1 MTIKS
6 TALHP
11 GEVILQMI
19 KERGM
24 SQAELAVRLCMQK
37 SYVNEIIKGK
47 RGINADIAV
56 RLEYVLGSNT
66 YNAYYW
72 IGLQT
77 NYDIQKAYKNHDNK

>member
-11 GEVILQMI
+11 GEVILEMI

-37 SYVNEIIKGK
+37 SYINEIIKGK

-56 RLEYVLGSNT
+56 RLEYVLGSN
-66 YNAYYW
+66 AYYW

-77 NYDIQKAYKNHDNK
+77 NYDIQTAYKSHNNK